1 MCGCKEVINDREKDI
16 HGVYDILFSRREVP
30 VVVLEHY
37 VQAITE
43 QKTEQNEK

>member
-1 MCGCKEVINDREKDI
+1 MDVKKLIKDSEKDI

-30 VVVLEHY
+30 VIVLEHY

-43 QKTEQNEK
+43 QNEK